1 MAVPWCSITDEV
13 DLRNASR
20 AIAEQA
26 RLHEAAGARE
36 ILAAASAAPVWRSGD
51 DLGDFITAAQR
62 IPLRAGGWKLFS
74 AHQMG
79 SCRMGDDPSTSVAG
93 PWGEDH
99 DHGARTPQRRGDRRG
114 IAGLVRVGGANLTGL
129 GREDLSCKR

>member
-20 AIAEQA
+20 GIAEQA
-26 RLHEAAGARE
+26 RLHKAAGARQ

-62 IPLRAGGWKLFS
+62 IPLRAGGWKLS
-74 AHQMG
+74 PPTKWAAAG
-79 SCRMGDDPSTSVAG
+79 WVTIRAPVAG

-99 DHGARTPQRRGDRRG
+99 DHGARAPQRRGDRRG